1 MRDRTNVARAALKS
15 EIYRS
20 TRRTPGAPPGAR
32 AVPPAPA
39 AADGSGDR
47 RPRKGPVAQPQ
58 FAALALLGLLDLL
71 KGG

>member
-1 MRDRTNVARAALKS
+1 MRDRTNAARAALRS

-20 TRRTPGAPPGAR
+20 TRRASGAPLGAR
-32 AVPPAPA
+32 AVPQTTAS
-39 AADGSGDR
+39 DGPGERETR
-47 RPRKGPVAQPQ
+47 RGSAVPSQ

>member
-1 MRDRTNVARAALKS
+1 MRDRTNAASAALKS

-20 TRRTPGAPPGAR
+20 TRRLSGAPLGAR
-32 AVPPAPA
+32 PIPPAPA
-39 AADGSGDR
+39 DRSGEARTHKGSAV
-47 RPRKGPVAQPQ
+47 PPQ